1 MQPRRKANSNLW
13 LEALLALSKTLA
25 TLIITYLSRNDA
37 KKLRLVVL
45 APSLLSGFGRGGC
58 FRSSQMGQGG
68 SRRMIGFDGE
78 LRYLGFLA
86 GRGTDFD
93 VCGLRNYGR

>member
-25 TLIITYLSRNDA
+25 TRVITHLSPNDA
-37 KKLRLVVL
+37 KKLRLVVV
-45 APSLLSGFGRGGC
+45 APVPFIWFGARRV
-58 FRSSQMGQGG
+58 FQSSQMGEGG
-68 SRRMIGFDGE
+68 SRRMVGFDGG
-78 LRYLGFLA
+78 LRYLGFMV
-86 GRGTDFD
+86 GRGMDFD